1 MHIWMRYTRNM
12 KRKPFSKKWEEHL
25 MDGIQ
30 AWTLARLTFNCI
42 LFVWDGANLV
52 TPRSIFGM
60 KKRQEIGKRKIGKL
74 EKCFCVYSEIENK

>member
-1 MHIWMRYTRNM
+1 
-12 KRKPFSKKWEEHL
+12 

-30 AWTLARLTFNCI
+30 ARTLARLTFNYI

-60 KKRQEIGKRKIGKL
+60 KKGKKLENGKL
-74 EKCFCVYSEIENK
+74 AYWKNAFVYILK